1 MALFSILH
9 TVLPNYATGYAP
21 RMPDPALL
29 VFALVVVAVSA
40 TLQGTT
46 GFGYNILVVPLLA
59 LFIDPKT
66 VIPAVILHNIVID
79 LAVLVTAWRFVN
91 LRRIWLLLVAGLI
104 GTPIGVVLQSII
116 DPDPLR
122 LLIGAAVAFTGL
134 IMLAGYK
141 RPIANEYVA
150 SGFAGSIGGT
160 MNGLIGMAGPPVI
173 LLFAN
178 QSMPPR
184 EFRANIVTYFTLI
197 TIIAIASF
205 GIEGALTDDV
215 FELALAT
222 VPATTA
228 GVILG
233 IRLHGRV
240 PLDLFYKASLVLVV
254 AAGIT
259 VLVAGLVAL

>member
-1 MALFSILH
+1 MLILH
-9 TVLPNYATGYAP
+9 TVLRRCATGYAP

-91 LRRIWLLLVAGLI
+91 LRRIWLLLLAGLI
-104 GTPIGVVLQSII
+104 GTPIGVLIQGII

-141 RPIANEYVA
+141 RPIGNEYVA
-150 SGFAGSIGGT
+150 SMFAGSIGGT
-160 MNGLIGMAGPPVI
+160 MNGVIGMAGPPVI

-254 AAGIT
+254 AAGVTI
-259 VLVAGLVAL
+259 LIAGLLAL